1 MNRCIV
7 AALCCALAGTA
18 LAQAPTRIRADVVS
32 FDGKLL
38 RVKTAE
44 GKEIGLQVNDKTSIA
59 YPKSLKLS
67 DIKPGNYIGS
77 GAMPGPDGRLVARE
91 VHVFPESR
99 RGTGDGSRPWSSVP
113 GGTMTNGGVTRAVKA
128 VNGAQLTVQYQ
139 GGEKTILVPE
149 GTPIAMSV
157 PGDRSLLVP
166 GAHVSV
172 VAQGA
177 EGALVAQRIEATRKE

>member
-1 MNRCIV
+1 MNRYLA
-7 AALCCALAGTA
+7 AALCCALAGTV
-18 LAQAPTRIRADVVS
+18 LAQAPTRLRAQVVS

-44 GKEIGLQVNDKTSIA
+44 GKQIALQVTDETSITH
-59 YPKSLKLS
+59 PKALKLS
-67 DIKPGNYIGS
+67 DVKPGSYIGS

-91 VHVFPESR
+91 VHVFPENQ

-113 GGTMTNGGVTRAVKA
+113 GGTMTNGDVTQAVKA

-139 GGEKTILVPE
+139 GGEKTILVPD
-149 GTPIAMSV
+149 GTPVVMSV
-157 PGDRSLLVP
+157 PGERSLLVP
-166 GAHVSV
+166 GARVSV

-177 EGALVAQRIEATRKE
+177 ADALVAQRIDATRKD